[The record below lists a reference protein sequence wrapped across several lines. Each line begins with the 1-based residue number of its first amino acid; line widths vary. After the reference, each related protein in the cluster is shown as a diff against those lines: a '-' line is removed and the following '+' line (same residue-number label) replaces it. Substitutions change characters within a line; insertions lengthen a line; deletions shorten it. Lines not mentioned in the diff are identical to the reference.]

1 MRQPPLNVCVARSC
15 MSGSKESPA
24 RMAAAR
30 ASAPC
35 ASISSNRLYTWRRAG
50 QLAPLRPWLS
60 LQPSPHGLLVAAE
73 PTLPRAVLKRRP
85 ARHSDRPAAAKLPA
99 RPVACDG
106 TRRPPPLHTG
116 GLLSQS
122 GQRAR
127 SALPVHQQPLSAAR
141 RTSTSRAV
149 ASGAGAAPPAALPP
163 AAAFPATAPALAAPD
178 PAARPLVP
186 AAAPVSARMSAGGA
200 LPPPAVAAR

>member
-1 MRQPPLNVCVARSC
+1 
-15 MSGSKESPA
+15 
-24 RMAAAR
+24 
-30 ASAPC
+30 
-35 ASISSNRLYTWRRAG
+35 
-50 QLAPLRPWLS
+50 
-60 LQPSPHGLLVAAE
+60 
-73 PTLPRAVLKRRP
+73 
-85 ARHSDRPAAAKLPA
+85 
-99 RPVACDG
+99 
-106 TRRPPPLHTG
+106 
-116 GLLSQS
+116 LSQS

-127 SALPVHQQPLSAAR
+127 SALPAHQQPLSAAR

-186 AAAPVSARMSAGGA
+186 AAAPVSARMCAGGA